1 MGSVV
6 PLHAHPA
13 HAEADRLARE
23 APTAAAFRAGSL
35 GAQARLLS
43 LLGTDAPLPVLLD
56 ALARY
61 VETWAPSMFCSILLR
76 EPRRNVLVRGAAPS
90 LPPAYVAGIGEVPI
104 GEGVGCCGTAAA
116 TGECV
121 MVFDIATSPLWNG
134 FSALALDH
142 GLRACWSMPF
152 KDDAG
157 EVLGTLA
164 LYYETSRA
172 PVDAERDLI
181 AFAAALARMVVLQH
195 RRLTALWQTQERVTL
210 ERSVIEAAELER
222 EQLALDLH
230 DGVCQQLVGIEW
242 LLAAEASRATDA
254 AADTGRADSLRSL
267 RDLVAGV
274 QRDVRTLATWLLPL
288 SRHPHGLEEALLEL
302 ARDTR
307 ERHRVACETRV
318 RVECSPW
325 LEPQV
330 RDQLLRIVQAAVSYS
345 VPYGACSS
353 IVIALDCGAGELAL
367 DVTVDT
373 AALAAGDAAVLRAVR
388 YRALQVGA
396 SLAFVAPEDGHSAL
410 QLRMPLTAPPT
421 PG

>member
-13 HAEADRLARE
+13 HAEADRLART
-23 APTAAAFRAGSL
+23 APTSAPFRAGSL

-76 EPRRNVLVRGAAPS
+76 DRDRNVLVRGAAPS
-90 LPPAYVAGIGEVPI
+90 LPAGYVAGLGEIPI
-104 GEGVGCCGTAAA
+104 GDGVGCCGTAAA

-121 MVFDIATSPLWNG
+121 MVFDIAQSALWNG
-134 FSALALDH
+134 FAELALEH

-181 AFAAALARMVVLQH
+181 AFAAALAKMVVLQH
-195 RRLTALWQTQERVTL
+195 RRLAALWQSYERITL

-242 LLAAEASRATDA
+242 LLAAEAARQGEPERAE
-254 AADTGRADSLRSL
+254 SLRSL

-288 SRHPHGLEEALLEL
+288 SRHPHDLESALLEL

-307 ERHRVACETRV
+307 ERHRVACETQV
-318 RVECSPW
+318 RVACTPW
-325 LEPQV
+325 LDSAV
-330 RDQLLRIVQAAVSYS
+330 RDQLLRIVQSAVSHAVS
-345 VPYGACSS
+345 HGNCGS
-353 IVIALDCGAGELAL
+353 IRVELDCGSRELAL
-367 DVTVDT
+367 EVAIDR
-373 AALAAGDAAVLRAVR
+373 AALADGEAAVLRAAR

-396 SLAFVAPEDGHSAL
+396 SLAFAPGADGGSAMR
-410 QLRMPLTAPPT
+410 LRMPLTASPT